1 MLFLQNR
8 LPRSLCSIEWESS
21 FVSVYSKDNPNLL
34 FNLCGMEVRI
44 LPKVR
49 MANENFTLKESTWAL
64 QNEQTKERT
73 ALAFLRVD
81 QEAINSF
88 NNRIRQ
94 ILMSSGA
101 TTFTKVR
108 VFTCNTT
115 ARADRP
121 GEVAAEPA
129 APQALIF
136 SLSLVCFCSRALS
149 SSSFSLRE
157 TRSCLKS
164 KKPKTIKKLLYLKK

>member
-1 MLFLQNR
+1 MFVLSFLLVPLQNR

-101 TTFTKVR
+101 TTFTKVS
-108 VFTCNTT
+108 FLCQMPQSCAGGMEQ
-115 ARADRP
+115 ARWQRSW
-121 GEVAAEPA
+121 
-129 APQALIF
+129 
-136 SLSLVCFCSRALS
+136 SLL
-149 SSSFSLRE
+149 
-157 TRSCLKS
+157 CL
-164 KKPKTIKKLLYLKK
+164 PI

>member
-1 MLFLQNR
+1 M
-8 LPRSLCSIEWESS
+8 
-21 FVSVYSKDNPNLL
+21 SVYSKDNPNLL

-108 VFTCNTT
+108 FLPN
-115 ARADRP
+115 ANRIALAEQLRGDRRASRSS
-121 GEVAAEPA
+121 GC
-129 APQALIF
+129 QSG
-136 SLSLVCFCSRALS
+136 SLTLLALS
-149 SSSFSLRE
+149 SAFV
-157 TRSCLKS
+157 RSC
-164 KKPKTIKKLLYLKK
+164 

>member
-1 MLFLQNR
+1 MFVPSFLPVPLQNR

-21 FVSVYSKDNPNLL
+21 FLSVYSKDNPNLL
-34 FNLCGMEVRI
+34 FNLCGME
-44 LPKVR
+44 VR

-73 ALAFLRVD
+73 ALACLRVD

-88 NNRIRQ
+88 NSRIRQ

-108 VFTCNTT
+108 
-115 ARADRP
+115 
-121 GEVAAEPA
+121 
-129 APQALIF
+129 
-136 SLSLVCFCSRALS
+136 
-149 SSSFSLRE
+149 
-157 TRSCLKS
+157 
-164 KKPKTIKKLLYLKK
+164 

>member
-1 MLFLQNR
+1 MPLQNR

-108 VFTCNTT
+108 
-115 ARADRP
+115 
-121 GEVAAEPA
+121 
-129 APQALIF
+129 
-136 SLSLVCFCSRALS
+136 
-149 SSSFSLRE
+149 
-157 TRSCLKS
+157 
-164 KKPKTIKKLLYLKK
+164 